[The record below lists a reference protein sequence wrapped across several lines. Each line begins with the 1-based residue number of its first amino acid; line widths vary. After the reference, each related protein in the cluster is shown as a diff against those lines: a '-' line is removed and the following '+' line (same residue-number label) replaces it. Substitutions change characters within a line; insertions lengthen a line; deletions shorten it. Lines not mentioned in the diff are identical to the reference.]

1 MVVHGWGMIAVRCRS
16 RDGYRP
22 CVQFAIWSTAF
33 QSVPKSEDG
42 VLSEEILL
50 ASINLCCHPHDIW
63 DISTLLV
70 TFYQCLR
77 SDSDVC
83 DGHSQR
89 CFVSIGSVLGAGEH
103 MI

>member
-1 MVVHGWGMIAVRCRS
+1 MDTDRVFSLPYGPQCFKVYPGVKM
-16 RDGYRP
+16 
-22 CVQFAIWSTAF
+22 AF
-33 QSVPKSEDG
+33 SPKKSFW
-42 VLSEEILL
+42 L
-50 ASINLCCHPHDIW
+50 ASICAV
-63 DISTLLV
+63 TLLV

-83 DGHSQR
+83 DVHSQR